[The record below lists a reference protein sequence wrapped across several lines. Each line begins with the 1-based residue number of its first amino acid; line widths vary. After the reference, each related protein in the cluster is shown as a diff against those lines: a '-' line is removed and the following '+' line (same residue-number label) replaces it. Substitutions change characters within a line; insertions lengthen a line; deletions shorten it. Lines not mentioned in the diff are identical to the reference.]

1 MALSK
6 EEKIKQLEIRLKNL
20 KASDA
25 KEKRRERTKELIQIG
40 AALTTIYDRDILLKA
55 IQIPAFMKYVKDS
68 FILQNLV
75 KEKDAHISQESLIN
89 PEIKI

>member
-55 IQIPAFMKYVKDS
+55 IQIPAFMKYIKDS

-75 KEKDAHISQESLIN
+75 KEKENENTSL
-89 PEIKI
+89 